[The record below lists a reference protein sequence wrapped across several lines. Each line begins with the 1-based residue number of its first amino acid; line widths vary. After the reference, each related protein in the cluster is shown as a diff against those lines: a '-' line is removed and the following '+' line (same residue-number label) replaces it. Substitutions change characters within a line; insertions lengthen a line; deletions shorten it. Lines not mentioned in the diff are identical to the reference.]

1 MELAL
6 YRDNEAF
13 WFGKLTFLNHATI
26 VENIIK
32 KYFIDEEIAKR
43 ALKYKK
49 VCVPP

>member
-1 MELAL
+1 MNMELAL

-32 KYFIDEEIAKR
+32 KYFIIIIR
-43 ALKYKK
+43 IQT
-49 VCVPP
+49 